1 MHSPFRNPRI
11 SWTRLLLTPW
21 LLLAALFTQG
31 GEGEIVVQWFGQSAF
46 KITSV
51 RGKVIMIDPYITQN
65 PKTPQ
70 EFKDLSALGKVDLVL
85 VTHAHGDHVGDGP
98 ALARMHQVPLY
109 APPGL
114 NDTLVA
120 LGDLPLELSP
130 RFNKGGVITPLG
142 PDIRVTMT
150 RAEHSSEYKRK
161 NPETGKTEV
170 HPGGEP
176 AGFIIEFENGF
187 KLYHMGDTGLFGD
200 MALIADY
207 YKPDLILVPIGG
219 HFTMDPEDAA
229 FATDKLIKPRFAIPM
244 HYGTRPVLKGTPREY
259 RQALGASA
267 TKVVT
272 LEPGSESRF

>member
-1 MHSPFRNPRI
+1 MHSPCRSSRI
-11 SWTRLLLTPW
+11 SWIRLLLTPW
-21 LLLAALFTQG
+21 LLLAALVAQG

-46 KITSV
+46 KITSA
-51 RGKVIMIDPYITQN
+51 RGKVIMIDPYLTQN

-70 EFKDLSALGKVDLVL
+70 EFKDLAALGKVDLVL

-120 LGDLPLELSP
+120 LGELPFELSP

-150 RAEHSSEYKRK
+150 RAEHSSEYKRE

-170 HPGGEP
+170 HSGGEP
-176 AGFIIEFENGF
+176 AGFVIEFENGF

-200 MALIADY
+200 MALIGEY

-219 HFTMDPEDAA
+219 HFTMDPKDAA

-244 HYGTRPVLKGTPREY
+244 HYGTRPVLKGTPQEY